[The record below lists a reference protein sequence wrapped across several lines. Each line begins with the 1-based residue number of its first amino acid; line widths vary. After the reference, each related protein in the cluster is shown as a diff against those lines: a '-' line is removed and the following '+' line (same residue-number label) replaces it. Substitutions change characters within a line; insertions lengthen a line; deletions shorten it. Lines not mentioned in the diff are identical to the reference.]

1 MEIKKDEEKLSIYFC
16 EICHY
21 ISYRKF
27 GNVKHLSTRKKLA
40 HTLEINGNKKG

>member
-16 EICHY
+16 EFCDY

-27 GNVKHLSTRKKLA
+27 GYVKYMTTRKNLA